1 MEDWILVYSEDT
13 HIFFINEHLSE
24 KIKNK
29 KIKII
34 KKRNSIINA
43 ELKMYKDINQSLPN
57 SCKKSGNDRNASNH
71 IG

>member
-43 ELKMYKDINQSLPN
+43 VQSN
-57 SCKKSGNDRNASNH
+57 SKR
-71 IG
+71 